1 MSFVILTEAR
11 SYGKSY
17 AIEPGG
23 TGINGDCGLGRDDSK
38 A

>member
-1 MSFVILTEAR
+1 MSFVMLNEAR

-17 AIEPGG
+17 AIDSGE
-23 TGINGDCGLGRDDSK
+23 TGINGDCGLGRDDSE